1 MAMDNPYIA
10 SEILRLEDEIKA
22 NQALI
27 GDPDL
32 GLLAQSELEKLQKQL
47 ESLQS
52 SQFSPEADTE
62 ETTNFNDSPAI
73 IEVRGA
79 AGGDESKI
87 FANDLLRMYT
97 RFAEEKGFT
106 SETIDDGV
114 LKFSRPNRS
123 LWSYGAYETFQ
134 YESGVHR
141 VQRVPVTEAQGRI
154 QTSTATVAVLPEV
167 KAHQVEINEADLDWQ
182 FTRAGGPGGQNVNK
196 VSTAVRLTHK
206 PTGLV
211 IFVREERYQARN
223 KEIAL
228 DLLRSKLWQAEE
240 EKRLGALSDQRSEA
254 IGRGMRSEKIKTY
267 NFPQNRLTDHRLNK
281 SWHNLKEVMEGD
293 LATILE
299 FTLKSFSDQAKTP
312 TTTD

>member
-1 MAMDNPYIA
+1 MDNPYLHAEISRIENEIA
-10 SEILRLEDEIKA
+10 A

-27 GDPDL
+27 NDPDL
-32 GLLAQSELEKLQKQL
+32 GTLAKAEIEKLQRQF

-52 SQFSPEADTE
+52 SSQVDTE
-62 ETTNFNDSPAI
+62 KDEENGESFNDSPAI
-73 IEVRGA
+73 VEIRGA

-87 FANDLLRMYT
+87 FAEDLLRMYT
-97 RFAEEKGFT
+97 RFAEEMGFT
-106 SETIDDGV
+106 VETIDDGV
-114 LKFSRPNRS
+114 VKFSRPNRT
-123 LWSYGAYETFQ
+123 LWNHGAYETFQ

-167 KAHQVEINEADLDWQ
+167 KPTQVEIAESDLDWQ

-211 IFVREERYQARN
+211 IFVREERYQVRN

-228 DLLRSKLWQAEE
+228 NLLRSKLWQIEDD
-240 EKRLGALSDQRSEA
+240 KRLGALSDQRSQA

-267 NFPQNRLTDHRLNK
+267 NYPQNRLTDHRLSK
-281 SWHNLKEVMEGD
+281 SWHNLKEVMEGK
-293 LATILE
+293 LADVLE
-299 FTLKSFSDQAKTP
+299 FTLSEFEKLA
-312 TTTD
+312 